1 LRFLK
6 STSVSWTGV
15 AEGGG
20 VVGDESA
27 FGEDEVVGDVPA
39 IGLLADGV
47 CSCAVKIEIDE
58 IQVNNRHKKP
68 DRVVVI
74 GCRL

>member
-1 LRFLK
+1 MEEDK
-6 STSVSWTGV
+6 
-15 AEGGG
+15 
-20 VVGDESA
+20 SA
-27 FGEDEVVGDVPA
+27 FGGDETVGDVPA
-39 IGLLADGV
+39 IGVMPDGV

-58 IQVNNRHKKP
+58 IHPNNAQKKP

>member
-1 LRFLK
+1 MEEDK
-6 STSVSWTGV
+6 
-15 AEGGG
+15 
-20 VVGDESA
+20 SA
-27 FGEDEVVGDVPA
+27 FGGDETVGDVPA
-39 IGLLADGV
+39 IGVLSDGV

-58 IQVNNRHKKP
+58 IHANNAQKKP